1 MFERI
6 INLID
11 NSNFQK
17 IENSK
22 ILLVGIGGVGGF
34 VLEGLVRSG
43 FQKITIIDGDI
54 IEKSNI
60 NRQLV
65 ANLTTLNQPKV
76 TIAKK
81 NMQLINKSCQI
92 NALNTFLDE
101 YNINSL
107 ETDFDYIIDACDT
120 LKTKLALIKFANEK
134 NIKII
139 SSMGVGN
146 RLDASKITLTKLSQT
161 KNDPLAKRLR
171 KLLRDNDL
179 KLSIPVVWSTELPI
193 KKEQVNSLI
202 TTPGIAGLLI
212 VNYIINDLI
221 FSN

>member
-43 FQKITIIDGDI
+43 FQNITIIDGDI

-76 TIAKK
+76 TIAKN

-120 LKTKLALIKFANEK
+120 LKTSIN
-134 NIKII
+134 KIC
-139 SSMGVGN
+139 
-146 RLDASKITLTKLSQT
+146 
-161 KNDPLAKRLR
+161 
-171 KLLRDNDL
+171 
-179 KLSIPVVWSTELPI
+179 
-193 KKEQVNSLI
+193 
-202 TTPGIAGLLI
+202 
-212 VNYIINDLI
+212 
-221 FSN
+221 

>member
-11 NSNFQK
+11 KSNFQK
-17 IENSK
+17 IQNSK

-43 FQKITIIDGDI
+43 FQNITIIDGDI

-76 TIAKK
+76 TIAKN

>member
-17 IENSK
+17 IQNSK

-76 TIAKK
+76 TIAKN